1 MRFIVYGA
9 GAIGGLAGA
18 LMAESGADVVLIA
31 RGAHGEAMKQKGL
44 TIRSAEGPRNVKVRV
59 ASSPGGV
66 RIEPDDTVLMGMK
79 SQHTAEALEALR
91 EVAPPET
98 AVACLQ
104 NGVANERAA
113 LRYFQHVY
121 AVCVMG
127 PASHLE
133 PGVVLQHSIP
143 VPGML
148 DVGRYPAGLDDRTA
162 GMAVAFRAARFDSVE
177 RPDVMRWKYR
187 KLIMN
192 LGNAVQAL
200 FAAGEAGDLMKR
212 VAAEGEA
219 CLRAAGI
226 DFASSDEDRERRAD
240 FLQIK
245 PIEGYP
251 YGGGSTW
258 QSLERGSGSVETD
271 FLNGEIGLLG
281 RLHGVPTPLCDRLQ
295 RLMADAAARKERP
308 GHLSAAD
315 VEALLGALSTP

>member
-18 LMAESGADVVLIA
+18 RMADGGVDVVLIA
-31 RGAHGEAMKQKGL
+31 RGAHADAMKQKGL
-44 TIRSAEGPRNVKVRV
+44 TIQSADGPKTVKVRV
-59 ASSPGGV
+59 ATSPEGV
-66 RIEPDDTVLMGMK
+66 RIEPDDVVLLGMK
-79 SQHTAEALEALR
+79 SQHTGEALEALR
-91 EVAPPET
+91 GVAHPET

-113 LRYFQHVY
+113 LRYFPNVY
-121 AVCVMG
+121 PVCVMC

-133 PGVVLQHSIP
+133 PGVVLQHSVPI
-143 VPGML
+143 PGML
-148 DVGRYPAGLDDRTA
+148 DVGRYPSGVDDRVSE
-162 GMAVAFRAARFDSVE
+162 MAAAFRAAGFDSVE

-187 KLIMN
+187 KLVMN

-200 FAAGEAGDLMKR
+200 FASGEAGDLMKR
-212 VAAEGEA
+212 VAAEGEE

-226 DFASSDEDRERRAD
+226 DFASTDEDRERRAD

-245 PIEGYP
+245 PIDGYP

-271 FLNGEIGLLG
+271 YLNGEIGLLG
-281 RLHGVPTPLCDRLQ
+281 RLHGVPTPLSDRLQ
-295 RLMADAAARKERP
+295 RLMAEAAARKERP

-315 VEALLGALSTP
+315 LEARLGPLSTA

>member
-18 LMAESGADVVLIA
+18 RMAGGGADVVLIA
-31 RGAHGEAMKQKGL
+31 RGAHAEAMKQKGL
-44 TIRSAEGPRNVKVRV
+44 TIQSADGPRTVTVRV
-59 ASSPGGV
+59 ATSPEGV
-66 RIEPDDTVLMGMK
+66 RIDAEDAVLLGMK
-79 SQHTAEALEALR
+79 SQHTADALEALR
-91 EVAPPET
+91 AVAPPET
-98 AVACLQ
+98 AIACLQ

-113 LRYFQHVY
+113 LRYFRNVY
-121 AVCVMG
+121 PVCVMC

-133 PGVVLQHSIP
+133 PGVVLQHSVP
-143 VPGML
+143 VPGMF
-148 DVGRYPAGLDDRTA
+148 DVGRYPAGVDER
-162 GMAVAFRAARFDSVE
+162 VAELASGFRAGGFDSVE

-200 FAAGEAGDLMKR
+200 FAPGEAGELMKR
-212 VAAEGEA
+212 VQAEGEE

-226 DFASSDEDRERRAD
+226 DCASPAEDRERRAD

-245 PIEGYP
+245 PIDGHP

-281 RLHGVPTPLCDRLQ
+281 RLHGVPTPLNDLLQ
-295 RLMADAAARKERP
+295 RLTAEAAARQDRP
-308 GHLSAAD
+308 GRLTAAD
-315 VEALLGALSTP
+315 VERLLSPLSAS

>member
-18 LMAESGADVVLIA
+18 RMAEAGVDVVLIA
-31 RGAHGEAMKQKGL
+31 RGAHADAMKRNGL
-44 TIRSAEGPRNVKVRV
+44 TIQSADGPRTVKVRV
-59 ASSPGGV
+59 ASAPEGV
-66 RIEPDDTVLMGMK
+66 RIEAEDAVLLGMK
-79 SQHTAEALEALR
+79 SQDTAEALEALR
-91 EVAPPET
+91 SVAPPET

-113 LRYFQHVY
+113 LRYFRNVY
-121 AVCVMG
+121 PVCVMC

-133 PGVVLQHSIP
+133 PGVVLQHSVP
-143 VPGML
+143 APGML
-148 DVGRYPAGLDDRTA
+148 DVGRYPSGLDDRVTKMAA
-162 GMAVAFRAARFDSVE
+162 GFRAGGFDSVE

-200 FAAGEAGDLMKR
+200 FAPGEAGDLMKR
-212 VAAEGEA
+212 LAAEGEE

-226 DFASSDEDRERRAD
+226 DFASADEDRARRAD
-240 FLQIK
+240 ILQIK
-245 PIEGYP
+245 PIEGHP

-271 FLNGEIGLLG
+271 YLNGEIGLLG
-281 RLHGVPTPLCDRLQ
+281 RLHGVPTPLNDRLQ
-295 RLMADAAARKERP
+295 RVTAEAAARKDRP
-308 GHLSAAD
+308 GRLTAAD
-315 VEALLGALSTP
+315 VGALLGPLSTP